1 MDITERKQVEAALLL
16 SEQRSREKAEQLN
29 QTLSQLKSAQSQLI
43 QSEKMSTIGQM
54 VAGVAHEINNPIS
67 FIYGNINPAA
77 RYAHD
82 LVEILQLYQQYYP
95 EPFPEIADK
104 LAESDAD
111 FIAEDFPKILASMEE
126 GANRIKQI
134 VLSLRNFSRLDEKA
148 RKLVDI
154 HQGIESTL
162 VILQHRL
169 KEQPKHGEISII
181 KEYGKL
187 PKIQCYPAQLNQVF
201 MNLLSNAI
209 DALEDSAANSG
220 KAIQIRITTEVNG
233 ENQVCVRIADNGSG
247 ISREVQSKIFDPF
260 FTTKPVGSG
269 TGLGLSI
276 SYQIVKESHGGELR
290 CHSELGQGTEFAIE
304 LPISQNF
311 RVGN

>member
-1 MDITERKQVEAALLL
+1 
-16 SEQRSREKAEQLN
+16 
-29 QTLSQLKSAQSQLI
+29 
-43 QSEKMSTIGQM
+43 M

-148 RKLVDI
+148 
-154 HQGIESTL
+154 
-162 VILQHRL
+162 L
-169 KEQPKHGEISII
+169 K
-181 KEYGKL
+181 
-187 PKIQCYPAQLNQVF
+187 
-201 MNLLSNAI
+201 
-209 DALEDSAANSG
+209 
-220 KAIQIRITTEVNG
+220 
-233 ENQVCVRIADNGSG
+233 
-247 ISREVQSKIFDPF
+247 ISRHSSRDRKHFSDFAAPIE
-260 FTTKPVGSG
+260 G
-269 TGLGLSI
+269 TAKTWG
-276 SYQIVKESHGGELR
+276 
-290 CHSELGQGTEFAIE
+290 
-304 LPISQNF
+304 NF
-311 RVGN
+311 NY